1 MASNYPLYK
10 ITYTF
15 AQNGNKKIPPATA
28 SAAGTGRFSQ
38 AKGFDQINSKPLNQ
52 GGIPPYR
59 EDFNGAFYLLS
70 SFLKWYQ
77 QGGIMRY
84 DATLDYE
91 LDNEIYYNGN
101 KYRCIQANGAST
113 TVKAPTDSAYWQN
126 ISFVGST
133 VLYVP
138 QTLTTAQKQQART
151 NIGAISLDDVVIP
164 AIDAVLYTAQTLTT
178 SQQFQARANI
188 DALSITGFNQT
199 GITQVTAD
207 TDKLQ
212 FKTPNNTVKA
222 TVYKSQFPN
231 LFSHLEPTVQ
241 TVLWSGDTDYTDLN
255 LSVSFNNFDALMFIF
270 STNDHSP
277 STGGN
282 WRYSV
287 IPVWVLRKVI
297 TDHDFFGL
305 NESYFNL
312 CQDDVN
318 WWFIDVANSTTT
330 LLKHHADNTVHM
342 WRVVGLRF
350 TTTVTPENG

>member
-70 SFLKWYQ
+70 SFLRWYQ
-77 QGGIMRY
+77 QGGIMKY

-126 ISFVGST
+126 ITFVGST

-164 AIDAVLYTAQTLTT
+164 TINAVLYTAQTLDV
-178 SQQFQARANI
+178 SQQNQARTNI
-188 DALSITGFNQT
+188 NAMSITGFNQT
-199 GITQVTAD
+199 AITQVTAD

-231 LFSHLEPTVQ
+231 LFSHLAPTVQ
-241 TVLWSGDTDYTDLN
+241 TVLWSGDIDSGDMTLLDDFTNYD
-255 LSVSFNNFDALMFIF
+255 VLMFMGGAWD
-270 STNDHSP
+270 SSP
-277 STGGN
+277 GSN
-282 WRYSV
+282 YMIYNFV
-287 IPVWVLRKVI
+287 PVWFLKECIINHSFMGVSIPTFKILEQASGFWRINTTK
-297 TDHDFFGL
+297 
-305 NESYFNL
+305 
-312 CQDDVN
+312 
-318 WWFIDVANSTTT
+318 STTT
-330 LLKHHADNTVHM
+330 SFKYFDEEDIHM

>member
-70 SFLKWYQ
+70 SFLRWYQ
-77 QGGIMRY
+77 QGGIMKY

-91 LDNEIYYNGN
+91 LDNEIYYNGS

-126 ISFVGST
+126 ITFVGST

-164 AIDAVLYTAQTLTT
+164 TINAVLYTAQTLTT
-178 SQQFQARANI
+178 SQQFQARSNI
-188 DALSITGFNQT
+188 NAQSITGFNQT
-199 GITQVTAD
+199 AITQVTED

-222 TVYKSQFPN
+222 TVYKTQFPN
-231 LFSHLEPTVQ
+231 LFSHLAPTVQ
-241 TVLWSGDTDYTDLN
+241 TVLWSGDSDHGDIT
-255 LSVSFNNFDALMFIF
+255 LSTGFDNFDALMFIF
-270 STNDHSP
+270 SQNDHSP
-277 STGGN
+277 STGGKWLYN
-282 WRYSV
+282 I
-287 IPVWVLRKVI
+287 IPVWILKKVI
-297 TDHDFFGL
+297 IDKNFFGIS
-305 NESYFNL
+305 EYFDV
-312 CQDDVN
+312 CQQDVN
-318 WWFIDVANSTTT
+318 SWYINTEDSTTT
-330 LLKHHADNTVHM
+330 FLKHFTDNTVHM
-342 WRVVGLRF
+342 WRVIGLRF
-350 TTTVTPENG
+350 TTTVTPENV

>member
-70 SFLKWYQ
+70 SFLRWYQ
-77 QGGIMRY
+77 QGGIMKY

-126 ISFVGST
+126 ITFVGST

-164 AIDAVLYTAQTLTT
+164 TIDAVLYTAQTLTT

-199 GITQVTAD
+199 GITQVTSD
-207 TDKLQ
+207 SDKLQ

-241 TVLWSGDTDYTDLN
+241 TVLWSGDSDYGDIT
-255 LSVSFNNFDALMFIF
+255 LSTGFDNFDALMFIF
-270 STNDHSP
+270 SQNDYSP
-277 STGGN
+277 STGGKWLYN
-282 WRYSV
+282 I
-287 IPVWVLRKVI
+287 IPVWILKKVI
-297 TDHDFFGL
+297 IDKNLFGIS
-305 NESYFNL
+305 EYFDV
-312 CQDDVN
+312 CQQDINSWYINTQD
-318 WWFIDVANSTTT
+318 STTT
-330 LLKHHADNTVHM
+330 FLKHFTDNKVHM
-342 WRVVGLRF
+342 WRVIGLRF

>member
-70 SFLKWYQ
+70 SFLRWYQ
-77 QGGIMRY
+77 QGGIMKY

-91 LDNEIYYNGN
+91 LDNEIYYNGS

-126 ISFVGST
+126 ITFVGST

-164 AIDAVLYTAQTLTT
+164 TIDAVLYTAQTLTT

-199 GITQVTAD
+199 GITQVTSD
-207 TDKLQ
+207 SDKLQ
-212 FKTPNNTVKA
+212 CKTPNNTVKA

-241 TVLWSGDTDYTDLN
+241 TVLWSGDLN
-255 LSVSFNNFDALMFIF
+255 HGDIPLSTGFDNFDALMFIY
-270 STNDHSP
+270 STNDLSP
-277 STGGN
+277 STDST

-287 IPVWVLRKVI
+287 IPVWVLRKI
-297 TDHDFFGL
+297 IIDHNFFGL
-305 NESYFNL
+305 TENYFDL
-312 CQDDVN
+312 CQDDMRF
-318 WWFIDVANSTTT
+318 WRISVAGSTSTF
-330 LLKHHADNTVHM
+330 LKYYDNTFIEM

>member
-70 SFLKWYQ
+70 SFLRWYQ
-77 QGGIMRY
+77 QGGIMKY

-113 TVKAPTDSAYWQN
+113 TVKAPTDTAYWQN
-126 ISFVGST
+126 ITFVGST

-164 AIDAVLYTAQTLTT
+164 TIDAVLYTAQTLTNL
-178 SQQFQARANI
+178 QQSQARTNI
-188 DALSITGFNQT
+188 GAHSTDSFNSLAITKVSADHDKIEMKNQLNAV
-199 GITQVTAD
+199 I
-207 TDKLQ
+207 
-212 FKTPNNTVKA
+212 KTL
-222 TVYKSQFPN
+222 YMSQFPN

-241 TVLWSGDTDYTDLN
+241 TVLWSGDSDHGDIT
-255 LSVSFNNFDALMFIF
+255 LSTGFDNFDALMFIF
-270 STNDHSP
+270 SQNDHSP
-277 STGGN
+277 ASGGKWLYN
-282 WRYSV
+282 I
-287 IPVWVLRKVI
+287 IPVWILKKVI
-297 TDHDFFGL
+297 IDKNLFGIS
-305 NESYFNL
+305 EYFDV
-312 CQDDVN
+312 CQQDVN
-318 WWFIDVANSTTT
+318 SWYINTEDSTTT
-330 LLKHHADNTVHM
+330 VLKHFTDNQVHM
-342 WRVVGLRF
+342 WRVIGLRF

>member
-1 MASNYPLYK
+1 MASNYPLYR

-70 SFLKWYQ
+70 SFLRWYQ
-77 QGGIMRY
+77 QGGIMKY

-164 AIDAVLYTAQTLTT
+164 TIDAVLYTAQTLTNL
-178 SQQFQARANI
+178 QQSQARTNI
-188 DALSITGFNQT
+188 GAHSTDSFNSLAITKVSADHDKIEMKNQLNAV
-199 GITQVTAD
+199 I
-207 TDKLQ
+207 
-212 FKTPNNTVKA
+212 KTL
-222 TVYKSQFPN
+222 YMSQFPN

-255 LSVSFNNFDALMFIF
+255 LSVSFNNFDALMFVY
-270 STNDHSP
+270 STNDSSP

-297 TDHDFFGL
+297 TDNDFFGL

-318 WWFIDVANSTTT
+318 WWFIDVANSTPT

-342 WRVVGLRF
+342 WRVIGLRF

>member
-1 MASNYPLYK
+1 MASNYPLYR

-70 SFLKWYQ
+70 SFLRWYQ
-77 QGGIMRY
+77 QGGIMKY

-91 LDNEIYYNGN
+91 LDNEIYYNGS

-126 ISFVGST
+126 ITFVGST

-164 AIDAVLYTAQTLTT
+164 TIDAVLYTAQTLTNL
-178 SQQFQARANI
+178 QQSQARTNI
-188 DALSITGFNQT
+188 GAHSTDSFNSLAITKVSADHDKIEMKNQLNAV
-199 GITQVTAD
+199 I
-207 TDKLQ
+207 
-212 FKTPNNTVKA
+212 KTL
-222 TVYKSQFPN
+222 YKSQFPN

-241 TVLWSGDTDYTDLN
+241 TVLWTGDSDHGDIT
-255 LSVSFNNFDALMFIF
+255 LSTGFDNFDALMFIF
-270 STNDHSP
+270 SQNDYSP
-277 STGGN
+277 STGGKWLYN
-282 WRYSV
+282 I
-287 IPVWVLRKVI
+287 IPVWILKKVI
-297 TDHDFFGL
+297 IDKNLFGIS
-305 NESYFNL
+305 EYFDI
-312 CQDDVN
+312 CQQDVN
-318 WWFIDVANSTTT
+318 SWYINTEDSTTT
-330 LLKHHADNTVHM
+330 VLKHFTDNKVHM

>member
-1 MASNYPLYK
+1 MASNYPLYR

-70 SFLKWYQ
+70 SFLRWYQ

-126 ISFVGST
+126 ITFVGST

-138 QTLTTAQKQQART
+138 QTLTTAQKQQARN

-164 AIDAVLYTAQTLTT
+164 TIDAVLYTAQTLTNL
-178 SQQFQARANI
+178 QQSQARTNI
-188 DALSITGFNQT
+188 GAHSTDSFNSLAITKVSADQDKIEMKNQLNAV
-199 GITQVTAD
+199 I
-207 TDKLQ
+207 
-212 FKTPNNTVKA
+212 KTL
-222 TVYKSQFPN
+222 YKSQFPN

-241 TVLWSGDTDYTDLN
+241 TVLWSGDSDYTDLN
-255 LSVSFNNFDALMFIF
+255 LSVSINNFDALMFIF

-287 IPVWVLRKVI
+287 IPVWVLRKII

-318 WWFIDVANSTTT
+318 WWFIDVANSTPT
-330 LLKHHADNTVHM
+330 LFKHHADNTVHM

>member
-70 SFLKWYQ
+70 SFIRWYQ
-77 QGGIMRY
+77 QGGIMKY

-126 ISFVGST
+126 ITFVGST

-138 QTLTTAQKQQART
+138 QTLTTAQKQQARN

-164 AIDAVLYTAQTLTT
+164 TIDAVLYTAQTLTT
-178 SQQFQARANI
+178 AQQFQARRNI
-188 DALSITGFNQT
+188 DALSVTGFNQT

-231 LFSHLEPTVQ
+231 LFSHLAPTVQ
-241 TVLWSGDTDYTDLN
+241 TVLWSGDIKLGDMTLLDDFTNYD
-255 LSVSFNNFDALMFIF
+255 VLMFMGGTDDTSPG
-270 STNDHSP
+270 STRMVYNF
-277 STGGN
+277 
-282 WRYSV
+282 V
-287 IPVWVLRKVI
+287 PVWVLKQCIVN
-297 TDHDFFGL
+297 HDFMGISIPSIEIL
-305 NESYFNL
+305 QSPP
-312 CQDDVN
+312 DN
-318 WWFIDVANSTTT
+318 WWKIDCSTSTTT
-330 LLKHHADNTVHM
+330 TLKWFDGNDIHM

>member
-1 MASNYPLYK
+1 MASNYPLYR

-126 ISFVGST
+126 ITFVGST

-164 AIDAVLYTAQTLTT
+164 TIDAVLYTAQTLTNL
-178 SQQFQARANI
+178 QQSQARTNI
-188 DALSITGFNQT
+188 GAHSTDSFNSLAITKVSADQDKIEMKNQ
-199 GITQVTAD
+199 
-207 TDKLQ
+207 L
-212 FKTPNNTVKA
+212 NTVIK
-222 TVYKSQFPN
+222 TLYKSQFPN

-241 TVLWSGDTDYTDLN
+241 TVLWSGDSDNTDLS
-255 LSVSFNNFDALMFIF
+255 LSVSINNFDALMFIF

-277 STGGN
+277 STGGE

-287 IPVWVLRKVI
+287 IPVWVLRKII

-312 CQDDVN
+312 CQDDLH
-318 WWFIDVANSTTT
+318 WWFIDVANSTPT
-330 LLKHHADNTVHM
+330 LFKHHADNTVHM

>member
-1 MASNYPLYK
+1 MASNYPLYR

-70 SFLKWYQ
+70 SFLRWYQ
-77 QGGIMRY
+77 QGGIMKY

-126 ISFVGST
+126 ITFVGST

-164 AIDAVLYTAQTLTT
+164 TIDAVLYTAQTLTNL
-178 SQQFQARANI
+178 QQSQARTNI
-188 DALSITGFNQT
+188 GAHSTDSFNSLAITKVSADHDKIEMKNQLNAV
-199 GITQVTAD
+199 I
-207 TDKLQ
+207 
-212 FKTPNNTVKA
+212 KTL
-222 TVYKSQFPN
+222 YKSQFPN

-255 LSVSFNNFDALMFIF
+255 LSVSFNNFDALMFVY
-270 STNDHSP
+270 STNDSSP

-287 IPVWVLRKVI
+287 IPVWVLRKII

-318 WWFIDVANSTTT
+318 WWFIDVANSTPT
-330 LLKHHADNTVHM
+330 LFKHHADNTVHM

>member
-1 MASNYPLYK
+1 MASNYPLYR

-77 QGGIMRY
+77 QGGIMKY

-126 ISFVGST
+126 ITFVGST

-164 AIDAVLYTAQTLTT
+164 TIDAVLYTAQTLTNL
-178 SQQFQARANI
+178 QQSQARTNI
-188 DALSITGFNQT
+188 GAHSTDSFNSLAITKVSADHDKIEMKNQLNAV
-199 GITQVTAD
+199 I
-207 TDKLQ
+207 
-212 FKTPNNTVKA
+212 KTL
-222 TVYKSQFPN
+222 YKSQFPN

-241 TVLWSGDTDYTDLN
+241 TVLWAGDSDHGDIT
-255 LSVSFNNFDALMFIF
+255 LSTGFDNFDALMFIF
-270 STNDHSP
+270 SQNDYSP
-277 STGGN
+277 STGGKWLYN
-282 WRYSV
+282 I
-287 IPVWVLRKVI
+287 IPVWILKKVI
-297 TDHDFFGL
+297 IDKNLFGIS
-305 NESYFNL
+305 EYFDI
-312 CQDDVN
+312 CQQDVN
-318 WWFIDVANSTTT
+318 SWYINTEDSTTT
-330 LLKHHADNTVHM
+330 VLKHFTDNKVHM

>member
-59 EDFNGAFYLLS
+59 EDFNGVFYLLS
-70 SFLKWYQ
+70 SFVRWYQ

-91 LDNEIYYNGN
+91 VDNEIYYNGN
-101 KYRCIQANGAST
+101 KYRCIQANGASS

-164 AIDAVLYTAQTLTT
+164 TINAVLYTAQTLTNL
-178 SQQFQARANI
+178 QQSQARTNI
-188 DALSITGFNQT
+188 GAHSTDSFNSLAITKVSADQDKIEMKNQLNAV
-199 GITQVTAD
+199 I
-207 TDKLQ
+207 
-212 FKTPNNTVKA
+212 KTL
-222 TVYKSQFPN
+222 YKSQFPN

-241 TVLWSGDTDYTDLN
+241 TVLWSGDSDNTDLS
-255 LSVSFNNFDALMFIF
+255 LSVSINNFDALMFIY

-277 STGGN
+277 STGGE

-287 IPVWVLRKVI
+287 IPVWVLRKII

-305 NESYFNL
+305 NEDYFNL
-312 CQDDVN
+312 CQDDLH

-330 LLKHHADNTVHM
+330 LLKHHADNTVHI
-342 WRVVGLRF
+342 WRVIGLRF

>member
-70 SFLKWYQ
+70 SFLRWYQ
-77 QGGIMRY
+77 QGGIMKY

-91 LDNEIYYNGN
+91 VDNEIYYNGS
-101 KYRCIQANGAST
+101 KYRCIQANGASSS
-113 TVKAPTDSAYWQN
+113 VKAPTDTAYWQN
-126 ISFVGST
+126 ITFVGST

-164 AIDAVLYTAQTLTT
+164 TIDAVLYTAQTLTT
-178 SQQFQARANI
+178 SQQNQARANI
-188 DALSITGFNQT
+188 NAMGLVGFSQT
-199 GITQVTAD
+199 AITQVAED
-207 TDKLQ
+207 TDKLR
-212 FKTPNNTVKA
+212 FMTPNNTIKA

-241 TVLWSGDTDYTDLN
+241 TVLWAGDSDHGDIT
-255 LSVSFNNFDALMFIF
+255 LSTGFDNFDALMFIF
-270 STNDHSP
+270 SQNDYSP
-277 STGGN
+277 STGGKWLYN
-282 WRYSV
+282 I
-287 IPVWVLRKVI
+287 IPVWILKKVI
-297 TDHDFFGL
+297 IDKNLFGIS
-305 NESYFNL
+305 EYFDV
-312 CQDDVN
+312 CQQDINSWYINTQD
-318 WWFIDVANSTTT
+318 STTT
-330 LLKHHADNTVHM
+330 FLKHFTDNTVHM
-342 WRVVGLRF
+342 WRVIGLRF

>member
-70 SFLKWYQ
+70 SFLRWYQ

-133 VLYVP
+133 VLYIP

-164 AIDAVLYTAQTLTT
+164 TIDAVLYTAQTLTT
-178 SQQFQARANI
+178 SQQFQARSNI
-188 DALSITGFNQT
+188 NAQSITGFNQT
-199 GITQVTAD
+199 AITQVTED

-222 TVYKSQFPN
+222 TVYKTQFPN
-231 LFSHLEPTVQ
+231 LFSHLAPTVQ
-241 TVLWSGDTDYTDLN
+241 TVLWSGDSDHGDIT
-255 LSVSFNNFDALMFIF
+255 LSTGFDNFDALMFIF
-270 STNDHSP
+270 SQNDHSP
-277 STGGN
+277 STGGKWLYN
-282 WRYSV
+282 I
-287 IPVWVLRKVI
+287 IPVWILKKVI
-297 TDHDFFGL
+297 IDKNFFGIS
-305 NESYFNL
+305 EYFDV
-312 CQDDVN
+312 CQQDVN
-318 WWFIDVANSTTT
+318 SWYINTEDSTTT
-330 LLKHHADNTVHM
+330 FLKHFTDNTVHM
-342 WRVVGLRF
+342 WRVIGLRF

>member
-1 MASNYPLYK
+1 MASNYPLYR

-70 SFLKWYQ
+70 SFLRWYQ
-77 QGGIMRY
+77 QGGIMKY

-126 ISFVGST
+126 ITFVGST

-138 QTLTTAQKQQART
+138 QTLTTAQKQQARN

-164 AIDAVLYTAQTLTT
+164 TIDAVLYTAQTLTT

-188 DALSITGFNQT
+188 DAMSITGFNQT
-199 GITQVTAD
+199 GITQVTSDAD
-207 TDKLQ
+207 KVQ
-212 FKTPNNTVKA
+212 
-222 TVYKSQFPN
+222 
-231 LFSHLEPTVQ
+231 LEPTVQ

-255 LSVSFNNFDALMFIF
+255 LSVSFNNFDALMFVY
-270 STNDHSP
+270 STNDSSP

-318 WWFIDVANSTTT
+318 WWFIDVANSTAT

>member
-10 ITYTF
+10 ITYAF

-70 SFLKWYQ
+70 SFLRWYQ
-77 QGGIMRY
+77 QGGIMKY

-91 LDNEIYYNGN
+91 IDNEIYYNGS

-126 ISFVGST
+126 ITFVGST

-164 AIDAVLYTAQTLTT
+164 TIDAVLFTAQTLTT

-188 DALSITGFNQT
+188 DAMSITGFNQT
-199 GITQVTAD
+199 GITQVTSD
-207 TDKLQ
+207 SDKLQ

-241 TVLWSGDTDYTDLN
+241 TVLWTGDLN
-255 LSVSFNNFDALMFIF
+255 HGDMTLSTGFDNFDALMFIY
-270 STNDHSP
+270 STNDQSP
-277 STGGN
+277 STDST

-287 IPVWVLRKVI
+287 IPVWVLRQVI
-297 TDHDFFGL
+297 IDHNFFGL
-305 NESYFNL
+305 TENYFDL
-312 CQDDVN
+312 CQNDMLY
-318 WWFIDVANSTTT
+318 WRISVAGSTSTF
-330 LLKHHADNTVHM
+330 LKYYDNKYVEM
-342 WRVVGLRF
+342 WRVIGLRF

>member
-1 MASNYPLYK
+1 
-10 ITYTF
+10 
-15 AQNGNKKIPPATA
+15 
-28 SAAGTGRFSQ
+28 
-38 AKGFDQINSKPLNQ
+38 
-52 GGIPPYR
+52 
-59 EDFNGAFYLLS
+59 
-70 SFLKWYQ
+70 
-77 QGGIMRY
+77 MRY

-126 ISFVGST
+126 ITFVGST

-138 QTLTTAQKQQART
+138 QTLTTAQKQQARN

-164 AIDAVLYTAQTLTT
+164 TIDAVLYTAQTLTNL
-178 SQQFQARANI
+178 QQSQARTNI
-188 DALSITGFNQT
+188 GAHSTDSFNSLAITKVSADQDKIEMKNQLNAV
-199 GITQVTAD
+199 I
-207 TDKLQ
+207 
-212 FKTPNNTVKA
+212 KTL
-222 TVYKSQFPN
+222 YKSQFPN

-241 TVLWSGDTDYTDLN
+241 TVLWSGDSDYTDLN
-255 LSVSFNNFDALMFIF
+255 LSVSINNFDALMFIF

-287 IPVWVLRKVI
+287 IPVWVLRKII

-318 WWFIDVANSTTT
+318 WWFIDVANSTPT
-330 LLKHHADNTVHM
+330 LFKHHADNTVHM